1 MATDKIYCGTG
12 KLREGKFGD
21 RLELTLW
28 EKDIQAINARWEAV
42 RSGNYAAVKL
52 VIQQRK
58 QPSEKGFT
66 HYGVIDTWE
75 PKAKAD
81 AEPGEQPHLR
91 PTPPKDEPA
100 EERDHEQLPF

>member
-12 KLREGKFGD
+12 KLKEGKFGD

-28 EKDIQAINARWEAV
+28 EKDVAAINARWDAV
-42 RSGNYAAVKL
+42 RSGKFAAVKL

-58 QPSEKGFT
+58 EPSEKGYT

-75 PKAKAD
+75 PKPRAD
-81 AEPGEQPHLR
+81 EQPFEQPLPR

-100 EERDHEQLPF
+100 AEQDGGQLPF